1 MDLPRT
7 AVRHFSLVLGYSTPA
22 KSENLRKID
31 KPLAPPPKKNQYFFF
46 IFLFTVQ
53 EHCDGELLF
62 FFPFDSLNIPRY
74 GWKTF

>member
-7 AVRHFSLVLGYSTPA
+7 AVRLFSLVLGYSTPA

-31 KPLAPPPKKNQYFFF
+31 NPPPPKKSVFFF
-46 IFLFTVQ
+46 SFLLTVQ
-53 EHCDGELLF
+53 EQCVGELLL
-62 FFPFDSLNIPRY
+62 FPLRLLNIPRY